1 MESKK
6 GKKKGKKMDE
16 KRRDSNASDKSE
28 EGDSKRTNQFSFVE
42 RATQTMNNALK
53 VEKKKKLKKITQ
65 NLFRVATCR
74 QSHRANFCETVNQWV
89 IYDSYVAYE
98 TAKEVA
104 EEKEQKKEQKEVKSM
119 RKRLQETPKEN
130 NNDEVNKRM
139 LLINFCKT
147 LSNLGEESV
156 TELLMGKF

>member
-53 VEKKKKLKKITQ
+53 VEKIKVL
-65 NLFRVATCR
+65 
-74 QSHRANFCETVNQWV
+74 H
-89 IYDSYVAYE
+89 
-98 TAKEVA
+98 
-104 EEKEQKKEQKEVKSM
+104 
-119 RKRLQETPKEN
+119 
-130 NNDEVNKRM
+130 
-139 LLINFCKT
+139 LLV
-147 LSNLGEESV
+147 LVV
-156 TELLMGKF
+156 TF

>member
-53 VEKKKKLKKITQ
+53 VEKRLKKIFVLSKI
-65 NLFRVATCR
+65 LFRAATCR
-74 QSHRANFCETVNQWV
+74 LS
-89 IYDSYVAYE
+89 
-98 TAKEVA
+98 
-104 EEKEQKKEQKEVKSM
+104 
-119 RKRLQETPKEN
+119 RLPGLT
-130 NNDEVNKRM
+130 
-139 LLINFCKT
+139 
-147 LSNLGEESV
+147 SV
-156 TELLMGKF
+156 RL

>member
-53 VEKKKKLKKITQ
+53 VENAEGNIIVNKQLRLN

-74 QSHRANFCETVNQWV
+74 QSRHPGPISV
-89 IYDSYVAYE
+89 
-98 TAKEVA
+98 
-104 EEKEQKKEQKEVKSM
+104 
-119 RKRLQETPKEN
+119 RL
-130 NNDEVNKRM
+130 
-139 LLINFCKT
+139 
-147 LSNLGEESV
+147 
-156 TELLMGKF
+156 

>member
-53 VEKKKKLKKITQ
+53 VGKMLKKIFVLSKI
-65 NLFRVATCR
+65 LFRAATCR
-74 QSHRANFCETVNQWV
+74 LS
-89 IYDSYVAYE
+89 
-98 TAKEVA
+98 
-104 EEKEQKKEQKEVKSM
+104 
-119 RKRLQETPKEN
+119 RLPGLT
-130 NNDEVNKRM
+130 
-139 LLINFCKT
+139 
-147 LSNLGEESV
+147 SV
-156 TELLMGKF
+156 RL

>member
-53 VEKKKKLKKITQ
+53 VEKMLKKIFVLSKI
-65 NLFRVATCR
+65 LFRAATCR
-74 QSHRANFCETVNQWV
+74 PS
-89 IYDSYVAYE
+89 
-98 TAKEVA
+98 
-104 EEKEQKKEQKEVKSM
+104 
-119 RKRLQETPKEN
+119 RLPGQTF
-130 NNDEVNKRM
+130 VR
-139 LLINFCKT
+139 L
-147 LSNLGEESV
+147 
-156 TELLMGKF
+156 

>member
-53 VEKKKKLKKITQ
+53 VEKKKNT
-65 NLFRVATCR
+65 
-74 QSHRANFCETVNQWV
+74 
-89 IYDSYVAYE
+89 
-98 TAKEVA
+98 
-104 EEKEQKKEQKEVKSM
+104 
-119 RKRLQETPKEN
+119 KEN
-130 NNDEVNKRM
+130 NTKS
-139 LLINFCKT
+139 L
-147 LSNLGEESV
+147 
-156 TELLMGKF
+156 